1 MSIIHKNIQFVGIFE
16 EEETNGIQLI
26 LVVETNRK
34 ADVDVGYLNEIIHYY
49 YDLKNEVSIKYIYM
63 EGKHNYNQR
72 RFEKEI
78 KRYCSMYSGES
89 HVIYVFDCDQE
100 GYEIVWFVRNIEDVL
115 HKKHM
120 ESNKKKEAMIV
131 FKRTKQI
138 QKVEARN
145 LSSPN
150 PRQSKTSN
158 ILYV

>member
-1 MSIIHKNIQFVGIFE
+1 M
-16 EEETNGIQLI
+16 GIQLI

-34 ADVDVGYLNEIIHYY
+34 ADIDVGYLNEIIHYY
-49 YDLKNEVSIKYIYM
+49 YELKNEVSIKYIYM
-63 EGKHNYNQR
+63 EGKHNDNQR
-72 RFEKEI
+72 RVEKEI

-89 HVIYVFDCDQE
+89 HVLYVFDRDQE
-100 GYEIVWFVRNIEDVL
+100 GNEIVWFVRNIEDVI
-115 HKKHM
+115 HKKHV